1 MDMNVIGGKR
11 IYRLTTLSAVY
22 FGILE
27 YRVCVCV
34 CLPFEQRICLFKM
47 RMGENWAWKILHRIY
62 SVFITNNVE
71 LVN

>member
-1 MDMNVIGGKR
+1 MDMNVIGGKKNISLDNSIGCVFR
-11 IYRLTTLSAVY
+11 Y
-22 FGILE
+22 FGIP
-27 YRVCVCV
+27 CVCV
-34 CLPFEQRICLFKM
+34 CLTFEQRICLFKM